1 MARRIGSVMEDSER
15 VIDGRSAPQSRARN
29 HHGADEGAGVCRPR
43 LHGRMLGDAGRSSR
57 RCGHQCGAGA
67 ADDRDGCRRT
77 GHRAEPADSS
87 NSRLPRPFRCR
98 TRQPGGSDRSH
109 KRADGRGSAG
119 NGSLQAAAA
128 AGQPLALQAT
138 GVNAM
143 ASPIYSTQA
152 RSGALVSTVDGQQ
165 TQVSPVSNSLYRAQ
179 VTDPVT
185 GTVPQQ
191 VAPQALP
198 QQGAE
203 AVLPPATAA
212 ATAELAAADPKTMPT
227 PVSGSDETG
236 GTPASTPDALALAAL
251 AAAKRKQ
258 RAGEATEVA
267 ALGFAPQQ
275 ADPAQTAASSGKHA
289 RMLYD
294 DYDDGA
300 AEEPAATEVAMLPG
314 LARLAP
320 NGLWLQT
327 QTVETGCFKPDLL
340 NVLHKIEAHYG
351 KKLVVTSGFRDPV
364 DRSGRD
370 IPCMRPARPPTSSF
384 PASANGSLRRICA
397 ACLAAAAS
405 APTAIRNRCIS
416 TRRSSATGTGDAAGA
431 RRNGAPSRSR
441 AVRHVHTTKPSACLR
456 GRFFVSDR
464 QILSMS

>member
-1 MARRIGSVMEDSER
+1 MSSTEGARRNRALETTTVLMKGLAFAGLVFTA
-15 VIDGRSAPQSRARN
+15 GCSATQ
-29 HHGADEGAGVCRPR
+29 
-43 LHGRMLGDAGRSSR
+43 GDLL
-57 RCGHQCGAGA
+57 AGA
-67 ADDRDGCRRT
+67 ATSAAPAQQTTATAAAAPATEPNQQTAATPGYRDPSVAALGNPAGTT
-77 GHRAEPADSS
+77 GAISGQMAGAA
-87 NSRLPRPFRCR
+87 
-98 TRQPGGSDRSH
+98 PGTVP
-109 KRADGRGSAG
+109 
-119 NGSLQAAAA
+119 LQAAAA

-152 RSGALVSTVDGQQ
+152 RSGALVSTADGQQ

-212 ATAELAAADPKTMPT
+212 ATSELAAADPKTLPT

-275 ADPAQTAASSGKHA
+275 ADPAQTAALSGKHA

-351 KKLVVTSGFRDPV
+351 KKLVVTSGFRDP
-364 DRSGRD
+364 RRPIGARHSLHATCEAAD
-370 IPCMRPARPPTSSF
+370 IQLP
-384 PASANGSLRRICA
+384 GVGKWE
-397 ACLAAAAS
+397 LAAYLRS
-405 APTAIRNRCIS
+405 MPGRGGVGTYCHTESVHIDTGEQRDWNWRC
-416 TRRSSATGTGDAAGA
+416 RRRT
-431 RRNGAPSRSR
+431 P
-441 AVRHVHTTKPSACLR
+441 
-456 GRFFVSDR
+456 
-464 QILSMS
+464 